1 MNYEILSLDTAQKL
15 RELEQLKKRVPIDW
29 NLDYELIEWL
39 NKNLKVFYENAN
51 EIIDLKYHK
60 FKYKGKNYTQEKLI
74 EKLIEITD
82 YLKKDYYEV
91 KEPQKIIDNV
101 NEMFDILNLIFF
113 TLWW

>member
-1 MNYEILSLDTAQKL
+1 MNYEILSLKSAEKIARYDKEQK
-15 RELEQLKKRVPIDW
+15 RTPIDW

-60 FKYKGKNYTQEKLI
+60 FKYKGKEYTQEQLI
-74 EKLIEITD
+74 EKLIDTTD
-82 YLKKDYYEV
+82 YLKKNYFIVDNP
-91 KEPQKIIDNV
+91 KKIISKT
-101 NEMFDILNLIFF
+101 NEMFTILKKIFY